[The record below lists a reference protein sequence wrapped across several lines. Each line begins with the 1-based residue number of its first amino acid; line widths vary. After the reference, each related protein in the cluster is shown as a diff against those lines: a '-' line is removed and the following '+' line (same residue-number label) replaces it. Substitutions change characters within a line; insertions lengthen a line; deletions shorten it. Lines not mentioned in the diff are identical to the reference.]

1 MKWIR
6 RIGVYALLFALLA
19 GLPRIL
25 SLPPS
30 PPDHL
35 AARKYEGYAGV
46 LTLWVCEEWSGGTLL
61 PWLNSCLTAFERAH
75 KGVYVQATPVCA
87 QTMACFAASQVAS
100 PDALLFSPGQ
110 LEDARGLSPLTE
122 APGLRQ
128 ELARM
133 GQTGEGLFA
142 LPVALGGYGL
152 ALNRALLGA
161 LPGDWSALEAPAGRR
176 DAALLNV
183 PADSESASWSAA
195 LIALFSGTYAGEDG
209 SPPRAGEGVDLGLPT
224 ATPAA
229 QATPAPRLLEN
240 ALPAVLPG
248 DFRRRDS
255 VYAAFTG
262 AQAAAIPVT
271 QRELHRLALLS
282 DRGRA
287 PDCFAA
293 VCGTA
298 FTDQAALFAVSAGE
312 RPDRE
317 ARIALC
323 EALLS
328 HLLSGGM
335 QEKLTSARL
344 FRATEGSPLYA
355 AGSDMGILE
364 AHLAEGEL
372 LVPPA
377 FSSAWR
383 QEARALCDRM
393 QSGEL
398 TPRRALEGLRQA
410 LSR

>member
-6 RIGVYALLFALLA
+6 RIGMYALVFALLA

-30 PPDHL
+30 PPAHL

-46 LTLWVCEEWSGGTLL
+46 LTLWVCEEWSGGTLMT
-61 PWLNSCLTAFERAH
+61 WLNSCLTAFEKAH

-100 PDALLFSPGQ
+100 PDALLFSPGL
-110 LEDARGLSPLTE
+110 LENAQGLSPLTD

-133 GQTGEGLFA
+133 GRTGEGLYA

-183 PADSESASWSAA
+183 PADGECASWSAA

-209 SPPRAGEGVDLGLPT
+209 APPRAGEGVDLGLPT
-224 ATPAA
+224 VSPAA
-229 QATPAPRLLEN
+229 QETPTPRLLEN

-248 DFRRRDS
+248 DFRQRDS

-282 DRGRA
+282 DRGKS
-287 PDCFAA
+287 PDYFAA
-293 VCGTA
+293 VSGTA
-298 FTDQAALFAVSAGE
+298 FTDQAALFAISAGE
-312 RPDRE
+312 RPDRQ

-323 EALLS
+323 EALLT
-328 HLLSGGM
+328 HLLGDGM
-335 QEKLTSARL
+335 QEKLASARL
-344 FRATEGSPLYA
+344 FRAAQGAPLYP

-364 AHLAEGEL
+364 AHLAGGEL

-383 QEARALCDRM
+383 QEARELCDRM
-393 QSGEL
+393 QSGAL
-398 TPRRALEGLRQA
+398 SPRQALGRLRQA
-410 LSR
+410 LEH